1 MSGHNS
7 HCTEDI
13 GWHFGIAIDGS
24 RKQVQCRFCSKV
36 IRGGITRLKQH
47 LAHKTGDVAPFPD
60 VSAKVKRDMMKLLT
74 EYKEKKRQ
82 KTRIARNLEDEITR
96 SFNRNDYVDD
106 EEEEDAQLAHARYE
120 SLEQHRFEH
129 EQRVYRAS
137 RGAHFDEGGSS
148 RPPSVPQMYRSATVR
163 ESSSRASRD
172 MDMAYE
178 QMSTPAVRLRA
189 VEVELEK
196 DRTRT
201 KQSKVNTNWLKA
213 AKNKMIKAFGSWVI
227 DTNVPFAVVDSI
239 YTNPLLETIRE
250 VGPDV
255 RAPSSYELS
264 DEQPVFEGDD
274 LNWLNLDENEVNAAI
289 DVEEDDDPQPDA
301 SAPFRY
307 SVDQQPQ
314 DMHRSDRDSEENLS
328 PSSSHG
334 GSGGGGDRGNGG
346 ANEMGASYSSR
357 RSTDYFSDR
366 DRDRSRGVPLE
377 DDRRSRRSPNEQPN
391 EPTQTYRRIRK
402 GKEPAQPHGYPTDAM
417 HGYAG
422 FQEAPSH
429 FTGPD
434 LFASSG
440 GHDTYGGFSN
450 NYGYNTNCPPLPYPS
465 NKPQFVGSDSGRRHS
480 DNPPIINQGT
490 INYGDHHYYQPT
502 FYSGDSN
509 SSEQSWMDSTAS
521 SHYHQQQ
528 ESYGVHQNNNDTY
541 QDPPHHSF
549 WW

>member
-1 MSGHNS
+1 MSGRNS
-7 HCTEDI
+7 HSTEDI
-13 GWHFGIAIDGS
+13 GWRFGIAIEES
-24 RKQVQCRFCSKV
+24 RKQVQRKFCSKV
-36 IRGGITRLKQH
+36 MRG
-47 LAHKTGDVAPFPD
+47 
-60 VSAKVKRDMMKLLT
+60 

-82 KTRIARNLEDEITR
+82 KTRIARDLEDEITR

-106 EEEEDAQLAHARYE
+106 EEEDAQLAHARYE

-137 RGAHFDEGGSS
+137 KGAHFDEGGSS
-148 RPPSVPQMYRSATVR
+148 RPPSVPQMRRSTTIR

-172 MDMAYE
+172 MAYE
-178 QMSTPAVRLRA
+178 QMSTPAARLRA

-201 KQSKVNTNWLKA
+201 KQSKVNTSWLKA
-213 AKNKMIKAFGSWVI
+213 AKNKMIKAFGRY
-227 DTNVPFAVVDSI
+227 FF
-239 YTNPLLETIRE
+239 NPQYMFRQSQDWEDRE
-250 VGPDV
+250 VRTGV
-255 RAPSSYELS
+255 QNVIMRLE
-264 DEQPVFEGDD
+264 
-274 LNWLNLDENEVNAAI
+274 
-289 DVEEDDDPQPDA
+289 PDA
-301 SAPFRY
+301 DKQIKAMRQVFLYKDRMDTFGASIGQRAIA
-307 SVDQQPQ
+307 SLIVDQQPQ
-314 DMHRSDRDSEENLS
+314 DMQGSDRDSEENLP

-334 GSGGGGDRGNGG
+334 GSGSGGGGDGGNGG

-366 DRDRSRGVPLE
+366 DRDRGRGVPLE

-391 EPTQTYRRIRK
+391 EPTQTYRCIRK
-402 GKEPAQPHGYPTDAM
+402 
-417 HGYAG
+417 G
-422 FQEAPSH
+422 FQEAPSS
-429 FTGPD
+429 FTGPG

-465 NKPQFVGSDSGRRHS
+465 NEPQFVGSDSSRRHS
-480 DNPPIINQGT
+480 DNPPIINQET

-509 SSEQSWMDSTAS
+509 SSEQSWIDSTAS

-528 ESYGVHQNNNDTY
+528 ESYGVDQNNNETY
-541 QDPPHHSF
+541 QDPPRHLF
-549 WW
+549 RW